1 MNERMKL
8 SFILPIFNTGKYLQ
22 KCIDSALAQNL
33 PVEDFEVLL
42 VYDEGSTDSSL
53 EIAQAN
59 VENHPNVRLIQHS
72 NRSIGES
79 LNYAFPLAKGEY
91 VQVIDTD
98 DYLEPNT
105 IAPLLQRIYDE
116 QLDILRFKYQNVD
129 EDYQIIQYNK
139 HPYQGMD
146 FSASVTDGLD
156 FLIHRMGYACYV
168 PTMIFRRELLL
179 REGNEML
186 TIAINDAEWLPR
198 IMAQVGRVSSTD
210 IIVYNYLIRNTS
222 KMHSGREMFVVD
234 ETLKVWDA
242 YIPYLNG
249 KAADWYKAAMA
260 LGVISVLSRLATK
273 SYSIRKQYIKK
284 IKSYPIFPL
293 TINRA
298 SRNVMWRLALINLSP
313 ILYCW
318 VLSVKLKLTVKK

>member
-1 MNERMKL
+1 MKL
-8 SFILPIFNTGKYLQ
+8 SFILPIFNTGKFLQ
-22 KCIDSALAQNL
+22 RCIDGALDQNL
-33 PVEDFEVLL
+33 PAEDYEVLL
-42 VYDEGSTDSSL
+42 VYDEGCTDNSL
-53 EIAQAN
+53 EIAQSNA
-59 VENHPNVRLIQHS
+59 ENHPNVRLIQHS

-105 IAPLLQRIYDE
+105 IAPLLQRIYDK
-116 QLDILRFKYQNVD
+116 QLDILRFKYKNVD
-129 EDYQIIQYNK
+129 EDYQVIQYNK
-139 HPYQGMD
+139 RPYECMNFSSSITDGMD
-146 FSASVTDGLD
+146 F
-156 FLIHRMGYACYV
+156 LINRMGYACYV

-198 IMAQVGRVSSTD
+198 IVAQANRVSSAD

-222 KMHSGREMFVVD
+222 KMHSGREMFIVD

-249 KAADWYKAAMA
+249 NAAEWYKAAMA
-260 LGVISVLSRLATK
+260 HGVIAVLSRIANK
-273 SYSIRKQYIKK
+273 SYSVRKQYIKK
-284 IKSYPIFPL
+284 LKSYPIFPL
-293 TINRA
+293 TINNA
-298 SRNVMWRLALINLSP
+298 SSHIKWRLALINLSP
-313 ILYCW
+313 MLYCW
-318 VLSVKLKLTVKK
+318 VLNVKLKIMEKA

>member
-1 MNERMKL
+1 MKL

-22 KCIDSALAQNL
+22 KCVDSALAQNL
-33 PVEDFEVLL
+33 PTEDFEVLL
-42 VYDEGSTDSSL
+42 VYDEGSTDNSL

-59 VENHPNVRLIQHS
+59 AENHPNVRLIQHS

-116 QLDILRFKYQNVD
+116 HLDILRFKYQNVD
-129 EDYQIIQYNK
+129 EDYHIIQYNK

-186 TIAINDAEWLPR
+186 AIAINDSEWLPR
-198 IMAQVGRVSSTD
+198 IVAQANRASSAD

-222 KMHSGREMFVVD
+222 KMHSGREMFIVD

-242 YIPYLNG
+242 YIPYLSGN
-249 KAADWYKAAMA
+249 AAEWYKHAMA
-260 LGVISVLSRLATK
+260 HGVIAVFSRIANK
-273 SYSIRKQYIKK
+273 SYSVRKHYIKK

-293 TINRA
+293 TINNA
-298 SRNVMWRLALINLSP
+298 SRNISWRLALINISP
-313 ILYCW
+313 MLYCW
-318 VLSVKLKLTVKK
+318 VLNVKLKITAKE

>member
-1 MNERMKL
+1 MKL

-22 KCIDSALAQNL
+22 KCIDSTLAQNL
-33 PVEDFEVLL
+33 PAEDFEVLL
-42 VYDEGSTDSSL
+42 VYDEGSTDNSL

-59 VENHPNVRLIQHS
+59 AENHPNVRLIQHS

-105 IAPLLQRIYDE
+105 IAPLLQRIYVE
-116 QLDILRFKYQNVD
+116 QLDIMRFKYQNID

-156 FLIHRMGYACYV
+156 FLVHRMGYACYV

-179 REGNEML
+179 HDGNEML
-186 TIAINDAEWLPR
+186 AIAINDSEWLPR
-198 IMAQVGRVSSTD
+198 IVAQASRVASTET
-210 IIVYNYLIRNTS
+210 IVYNYLIRNTS
-222 KMHSGREMFVVD
+222 KMNSGRDMFIVE
-234 ETLKVWDA
+234 ETLKVFDA
-242 YIPYLNG
+242 YRPYLQSSAN
-249 KAADWYKAAMA
+249 KWYKEAMTR
-260 LGVISVLSRLATK
+260 GVVAILSRISSQSMKT
-273 SYSIRKQYIKK
+273 IREYVYK
-284 IKSYPIFPL
+284 IKQYPIFPL
-293 TINRA
+293 PISQQTQMGKIRIRMIN
-298 SRNVMWRLALINLSP
+298 ISP
-313 ILYCW
+313 MLYC
-318 VLSVKLKLTVKK
+318 LLMRIRLYIRK

>member
-1 MNERMKL
+1 MKL

-22 KCIDSALAQNL
+22 KCIDSVIAQNL
-33 PVEDFEVLL
+33 TVGDYEILL
-42 VYDEGSTDSSL
+42 VYDEGSSDNSL
-53 EIAQAN
+53 QVAQ
-59 VENHPNVRLIQHS
+59 ENADKYPNAVRLTCHS

-105 IAPLLQRIYDE
+105 MAPLIDRLYSDN
-116 QLDILRFKYQNVD
+116 LDILRFKYQNVD
-129 EDYQIIQYNK
+129 EEYRVIKYNK

-156 FLIHRMGYACYV
+156 FLVHRMGYACYV

-198 IMAQVGRVSSTD
+198 IVVQANRVSSTD
-210 IIVYNYLIRNTS
+210 TIVYNYLIRNTS
-222 KMHSGREMFVVD
+222 KMHSGRKMFVVD
-234 ETLKVWDA
+234 ETLKVFDA
-242 YIPYLNG
+242 YIPYLQSQ
-249 KAADWYKAAMA
+249 AVEWYRESMA
-260 LGVISVLSRLATK
+260 RGVIAVLSRIA
-273 SYSIRKQYIKK
+273 SQPYSVVMQYVRRIKQ
-284 IKSYPIFPL
+284 YPIFPL
-293 TINRA
+293 PNTQRTTMGKM
-298 SRNVMWRLALINLSP
+298 RVRLINISP
-313 ILYCW
+313 ILYC
-318 VLSVKLKLTVKK
+318 VLMRLRLVIKR

>member
-1 MNERMKL
+1 MKL

-22 KCIDSALAQNL
+22 KCIDSVIAQNL
-33 PVEDFEVLL
+33 TVGDYEILL
-42 VYDEGSTDSSL
+42 VYDEGSSDNSL
-53 EIAQAN
+53 QIAQ
-59 VENHPNVRLIQHS
+59 ENADKYPDVVRLICHS

-105 IAPLLQRIYDE
+105 IAPLIDRLYSDN
-116 QLDILRFKYQNVD
+116 LDILRFKFQNVN
-129 EDYQIIQYNK
+129 EEYQVIQFNK

-146 FSASVTDGLD
+146 FSDSVTDGLD
-156 FLIHRMGYACYV
+156 FLIHRIGYACYV

-198 IMAQVGRVSSTD
+198 IVVQANRVSSTD
-210 IIVYNYLIRNTS
+210 TIVYNYLIRNTS

-234 ETLKVWDA
+234 ETLKVFDA
-242 YIPYLNG
+242 YIPYLQSQ
-249 KAADWYKAAMA
+249 AVEWYRESMA
-260 LGVISVLSRLATK
+260 RGVIAVLSRIA
-273 SYSIRKQYIKK
+273 SQPYSVVMQYVRRIKQ
-284 IKSYPIFPL
+284 YPIFPL
-293 TINRA
+293 PNTQRTTMGKM
-298 SRNVMWRLALINLSP
+298 RVRLINVSP
-313 ILYCW
+313 ILYCLLMRLRL
-318 VLSVKLKLTVKK
+318 VIKDNS

>member
-1 MNERMKL
+1 MKL

-33 PVEDFEVLL
+33 PAEDFEVLL
-42 VYDEGSTDSSL
+42 VYDEGSADNSL

-59 VENHPNVRLIQHS
+59 AENYPNVRLIQHS

-116 QLDILRFKYQNVD
+116 QLDIMRFKYQNVD
-129 EDYQIIQYNK
+129 EDYHIIQYNK

-146 FSASVTDGLD
+146 FSSSVTDGLD

-179 REGNEML
+179 RKGNEML

-198 IMAQVGRVSSTD
+198 IVAQADRVSSTD

-234 ETLKVWDA
+234 ETLKVFDA
-242 YIPYLNG
+242 YRPYMDG
-249 KAADWYKAAMA
+249 PAQQWYRMSMAYAA
-260 LGVISVLSRLATK
+260 ISILSRIVNQSYGTRKHYIDILK
-273 SYSIRKQYIKK
+273 SYNV
-284 IKSYPIFPL
+284 FPL
-293 TINRA
+293 DLPYGTRTTK
-298 SRNVMWRLALINLSP
+298 
-313 ILYCW
+313 LYCKIINISPM
-318 VLSVKLKLTVKK
+318 LYCCLMRLKDNIS

>member
-1 MNERMKL
+1 MKI

-22 KCIDSALAQNL
+22 KCIDRVLAQNL
-33 PVEDFEVLL
+33 TVGDYEILL
-42 VYDEGSTDSSL
+42 VYDEGSSDNSL
-53 EIAQAN
+53 QVAQENAGKYPN
-59 VENHPNVRLIQHS
+59 VVRLISHS

-91 VQVIDTD
+91 IQVIDTD

-105 IAPLLQRIYDE
+105 IAPLIDCLYSDN
-116 QLDILRFKYQNVD
+116 LDILRFKYQNVD
-129 EDYQIIQYNK
+129 EEYQVIQYNK

-198 IMAQVGRVSSTD
+198 IVAQANRVASTD
-210 IIVYNYLIRNTS
+210 TIVYNYLIRNTS
-222 KMHSGREMFVVD
+222 KMHSGREMFIVD

-242 YIPYLNG
+242 YIPYLSGNT
-249 KAADWYKAAMA
+249 AEWYKHAMA
-260 LGVISVLSRLATK
+260 HGVISVLSRLANK
-273 SYSIRKQYIKK
+273 SYSVKKQYIKK
-284 IKSYPIFPL
+284 ITSYPIFPL
-293 TINRA
+293 TINNA
-298 SRNVMWRLALINLSP
+298 SRNIKWRLALINLLP
-313 ILYCW
+313 MLYCW
-318 VLSVKLKLTVKK
+318 VLNVKLIITAKQ

>member
-1 MNERMKL
+1 MKL

-22 KCIDSALAQNL
+22 KCIDSALDQNL
-33 PVEDFEVLL
+33 PAEDFEVLL
-42 VYDEGSTDSSL
+42 VYDEGSADNSL
-53 EIAQAN
+53 EIALSN
-59 VENHPNVRLIQHS
+59 VENHSNVRLIQHS

-91 VQVIDTD
+91 VQVIDSD
-98 DYLEPNT
+98 DYIE
-105 IAPLLQRIYDE
+105 QIYDE
-116 QLDILRFKYQNVD
+116 QLDIMRFKYQNVD

-179 REGNEML
+179 REGNDML

-198 IMAQVGRVSSTD
+198 VMVQADRVSSTD

-242 YIPYLNG
+242 YLPYLNG
-249 KAADWYKAAMA
+249 NAAEWYKAAMA
-260 LGVISVLSRLATK
+260 HGVIAVLSRIANK
-273 SYSIRKQYIKK
+273 SYSVRKQYIKK

-293 TINRA
+293 SIYNA
-298 SRNVMWRLALINLSP
+298 SRKIKMRLAFINSSP
-313 ILYCW
+313 MLYGW
-318 VLSVKLKLTVKK
+318 LFNVQWKITP

>member
-1 MNERMKL
+1 MKL

-33 PVEDFEVLL
+33 PIEDFEVLL
-42 VYDEGSTDSSL
+42 VYDEGSTDNSL

-59 VENHPNVRLIQHS
+59 AANHPNVRLIQHT

-116 QLDILRFKYQNVD
+116 HLDILRFKYQNVD

-156 FLIHRMGYACYV
+156 FLNHRMGYACYV

-179 REGNEML
+179 REGNQML

-198 IMAQVGRVSSTD
+198 IVAQADRVSSTD

-222 KMHSGREMFVVD
+222 KMHSGREMFIVE
-234 ETLKVWDA
+234 ETLKVFDA
-242 YIPYLNG
+242 YRPYLDG
-249 KAADWYKAAMA
+249 PARQWYRMSMA
-260 LGVISVLSRLATK
+260 YGAISILSRIVKQSFSTRRHYIKILK
-273 SYSIRKQYIKK
+273 SYKV
-284 IKSYPIFPL
+284 FPL
-293 TINRA
+293 QLSFSTKTTKLYCKIIN
-298 SRNVMWRLALINLSP
+298 ISP
-313 ILYCW
+313 MLYCW
-318 VLSVKLKLTVKK
+318 LMRLKEKIRK

>member
-1 MNERMKL
+1 MKL

-22 KCIDSALAQNL
+22 KCIDSALKQGLNL
-33 PVEDFEVLL
+33 GEFEILL
-42 VYDEGSTDSSL
+42 VYDEGSTDNSL
-53 EIAQAN
+53 QIAQDNA
-59 VENHPNVRLIQHS
+59 EKHPDVVRLICHS

-105 IAPLLQRIYDE
+105 IAPLMDRVYAE
-116 QLDILRFKYQNVD
+116 NLDILRFKFQNVD
-129 EDYQIIQYNK
+129 EEYRVIKYNK

-146 FSASVTDGLD
+146 FSNSVTDGLD

-198 IMAQVGRVSSTD
+198 IVVQANRVSSIDT
-210 IIVYNYLIRNTS
+210 IVYNYLIRNTS

-234 ETLKVWDA
+234 ETLKVFDA
-242 YIPYLNG
+242 YIPYLQSQ
-249 KAADWYKAAMA
+249 AVEWYRESMA
-260 LGVISVLSRLATK
+260 RGVIAVLSRIP
-273 SYSIRKQYIKK
+273 SQPYSVVMQYVRRIKQ
-284 IKSYPIFPL
+284 YPIFPL
-293 TINRA
+293 PNTQLTTMGKMRV
-298 SRNVMWRLALINLSP
+298 RLINISP
-313 ILYCW
+313 ILYC
-318 VLSVKLKLTVKK
+318 VLMRLRLKMNR

>member
-1 MNERMKL
+1 MKL

-22 KCIDSALAQNL
+22 KCIDSTLAQNL
-33 PVEDFEVLL
+33 PAEDFEVLL

-53 EIAQAN
+53 EIAQTNADS
-59 VENHPNVRLIQHS
+59 HTNVRLIQHS

-98 DYLEPNT
+98 DYLEPNI

-116 QLDILRFKYQNVD
+116 HLDIMRFKYQNVD
-129 EDYQIIQYNK
+129 EDYHIIQYNK

-156 FLIHRMGYACYV
+156 FLIHRIGYACYV
-168 PTMIFRRELLL
+168 PTMMFRRALLL

-198 IMAQVGRVSSTD
+198 IVAQANRVASTD
-210 IIVYNYLIRNTS
+210 TIVYNYLIRNTS

-242 YIPYLNG
+242 YIPYLSGN
-249 KAADWYKAAMA
+249 AAVWYKHAMVH
-260 LGVISVLSRLATK
+260 GVIAVLSRIANK
-273 SYSIRKQYIKK
+273 SYSVRKQYIKK

-293 TINRA
+293 TINNA
-298 SRNVMWRLALINLSP
+298 SRNIKWRLALINLSP

-318 VLSVKLKLTVKK
+318 VLNVKLKITAKN